1 MNDVMTLEGKRIA
14 EELYALLQSLD
25 PSRRQED
32 TDARGRAVLQSLQSQ
47 LESLPAAQENASA
60 FSGGV
65 SQRLHELKRVLI
77 ETQPLFQDRAI
88 SSPKAWRRFRRR
100 AYPAYEALAAS
111 LKLHDIH
118 VPSLRPTNY
127 YRNAFHI
134 SSGLVVMLIVQL
146 LLTPTS
152 MIVVAGS
159 FSVWAWSVEYLRRYR
174 PGLNAVLMKTFG
186 KMAHPHEAYR
196 VNSATWYATAL
207 LVLALLT
214 DKLTASM
221 GVMVLAL
228 GDPMAAIIGRRFG
241 RIRLVAGRSLEGT
254 LAFAVAATLGALGTL
269 LAFYPALGFGQAL
282 SIAASGA
289 VAGALAELFSR
300 RIDDN
305 FTIPLATALGVT
317 ATRLFLGV

>member
-1 MNDVMTLEGKRIA
+1 MNDVMTLEGKLIA

-32 TDARGRAVLQSLQSQ
+32 TDARGRAVLQDLRSR

-65 SQRLHELKRVLI
+65 SQRLQELRRVLI
-77 ETQPLFQDRAI
+77 ETQPLFQDTAI
-88 SSPKAWRRFRRR
+88 SSAKAWRRFRRR

-134 SSGLVVMLIVQL
+134 SSGVTVLLIVQI
-146 LLTPTS
+146 LLTPLM

-159 FSVWAWSVEYLRRYR
+159 FSVWAWTVEYLRRYR
-174 PGLNAVLMKTFG
+174 PGLNEVLMRMFG

-221 GVMVLAL
+221 GVIVLAL

-254 LAFAVAATLGALGTL
+254 LAFATAGTLGALTTL
-269 LAFYPALGFGQAL
+269 VVFYPELHLSAAA

-300 RIDDN
+300 RVDDN
-305 FTIPLATALGVT
+305 FTIPLATALGVS
-317 ATRLFLGV
+317 AARFVLGV